1 MIETL
6 KLMLRLVR
14 VREES
19 RLSAL
24 QRARGELD
32 RVQGVVG
39 QLDGYAQEY
48 RAQMVRQGVAGSTPA
63 DLMATLEFERKLG
76 QTAHSQK
83 LVVGQLQANVA
94 HVTTQAI
101 DARMRARGVQK
112 LLDKRQAEIREQRAK
127 TEARE
132 IEESIA
138 ARMVIDGMNDA

>member
-6 KLMLRLVR
+6 KLMLRLMR
-14 VREES
+14 VREEG
-19 RLSAL
+19 RLAAL

-48 RAQMVRQGVAGSTPA
+48 RAQMVRQAVAGSTPA
-63 DLMATLEFERKLG
+63 DLMATLDFERKLG

-83 LVVGQLQANVA
+83 FVVGQLQANVA
-94 HVTTQAI
+94 QVTTQAI

-112 LLDKRQAEIREQRAK
+112 LLDKRRAAIREQRAK

-138 ARMVIDGMNDA
+138 ARMVINGMNDA

>member
-6 KLMLRLVR
+6 TLMLRLLR
-14 VREES
+14 VREEGH
-19 RLSAL
+19 LAAL

-32 RVQGVVG
+32 RVEGVVG

-48 RAQMVRQGVAGSTPA
+48 RATMVRQAVAGSTPA
-63 DLMATLEFERKLG
+63 DLMATLDFERKLG
-76 QTAHSQK
+76 QAAHSQK
-83 LVVGQLQANVA
+83 FVVGQLQANVA
-94 HVTTQAI
+94 QVTTQAI

-112 LLDKRQAEIREQRAK
+112 LLDKRRAAIREQRAK

-138 ARMVIDGMNDA
+138 ARMVINGMNDA